1 MRTRCYLTCWA
12 VLGSLLLSINA
23 QAQSID
29 LSVVDVHFSTPQG
42 LNMVPLGLR
51 SSMAI
56 TIQNNDSSILESGES
71 ISFSIS
77 VDGTSYSSQTTLST
91 PLQPG
96 QRLYHPFGNSSLH
109 SFPTTADSH
118 SVVGTVN
125 HALDSNSANDTLYIA
140 FETTAGV
147 SNDWEALSIE
157 VLSPAGLDS
166 FDIDNGTNQP
176 PNMDM
181 VRVVLRNNGSVE
193 YLNGTAVTY
202 RIVLQNDTTLLT
214 GTINADSVGNGDST
228 VRILSNQAILPNT
241 PDSVGTYAFCAISSE
256 FWDNNPSNDTT
267 CFHFSIVDLYNPNDP
282 ANWPWSIDE
291 QDVQP
296 FSVTTQAN
304 SLRIEHVHQALE
316 LRIFNLQGGLVAS
329 KSINASSTLSTHGLA
344 PGIYMLQVGNASG
357 YTWTEKFVKY

>member
-1 MRTRCYLTCWA
+1 MKTKCLLACWA
-12 VLGSLLLSINA
+12 VIGTMLLSFNTH
-23 QAQSID
+23 AQSID
-29 LSVVDVHFSTPQG
+29 LSVVDVHFSSAQG
-42 LNMVPLGLR
+42 SNLIPLGLR

-56 TIQNNDSSILESGES
+56 TVQNNDSSILESGEN

-77 VDGTSYSSQTTLST
+77 VDGTPYSSQTVLGT

-96 QRLYHPFGNSSLH
+96 QRLYHAFGSTALH

-118 SVVGTVN
+118 AVSGTVYN
-125 HALDSNSANDTLYIA
+125 ALDSNDANDTLHLA
-140 FETTAGV
+140 FETNAGV

-176 PNMDM
+176 PHIDM

-193 YLNGTAVTY
+193 YLNGTPVTY

-214 GTINADSVGNGDST
+214 GTISEDSVGNGDST

-241 PDSVGTYAFCAISSE
+241 PDSVGTYAFCVISSE
-256 FWDNNPSNDTT
+256 FWDNDAGNDTA

-282 ANWPWSIDE
+282 DNWPWSIDE
-291 QDVQP
+291 RDEQP
-296 FSVTTQAN
+296 FGMTTQAN
-304 SLRIEHVHQALE
+304 SLRFDNVNQALE
-316 LRIFNLQGGLVAS
+316 LRIFNLQGGMVAS
-329 KSINASSTLSTHGLA
+329 KNIRAASSLATHHLA
-344 PGIYMLQVGNASG
+344 PGIYVVQAADNSG
-357 YTWTEKFVKY
+357 HAWTQKFVKY